1 MFGNILGQQKVK
13 RILSGQIKKNK
24 IAHAYIFIG
33 QSGVG
38 KRLMAV
44 EFAKILNC
52 ITNDYSKTDIGACC
66 NCISCKKIT
75 KNIHPD
81 LHFIDFAKQAE
92 LESSSLE
99 NQKTLKIETIKYM
112 QKEIAIKT
120 REGRWKVFIIS
131 PAEKINAFAANSL
144 LKTLEEPPKNTL
156 IVLSA
161 KHKERIQHTVISRCQ
176 ALFFQPLRQDEIL
189 SWISANYT
197 LDALKAQEIA
207 KLSDGSVE
215 NAKKLIAGTEKNL
228 NFLWAKLVDKKFYI
242 SDALEFSKN
251 ISKKGALEFIDA
263 MMCRIENNFKIY
275 QKRSISELELLNFSK
290 LLLLRNINARI
301 VLDNLFLGFL
311 DLNKKYLD
319 HTFLLTHEI

>member
-1 MFGNILGQQKVK
+1 MFENVLGQQKVK
-13 RILSGQIKKNK
+13 KILSGQMKRNK
-24 IAHAYIFIG
+24 VAHAYVFIG

-52 ITNDYSKTDIGACC
+52 TTNDYSKTDVGACC

-75 KNIHPD
+75 RNIHPD

-92 LESSSLE
+92 LESGSLE
-99 NQKTLKIETIKYM
+99 NQKTLKIETINYM
-112 QKEIAIKT
+112 RKEIEIKI
-120 REGRWKVFIIS
+120 REGSWKVFIIS
-131 PAEKINAFAANSL
+131 PAEKMNAFAANSL

-161 KHKERIQHTVISRCQ
+161 NHKERLPHTVISRCQ
-176 ALFFQPLRQDEIL
+176 TLFFQPLRQSEIINWIL
-189 SWISANYT
+189 SNYT
-197 LDALKAQEIA
+197 LDASKAQEIA
-207 KLSDGSVE
+207 RLSDGSIG
-215 NAKKLIAGTEKNL
+215 NAKKLVSENEKSL
-228 NFLWAKLVDKKFYI
+228 HFLWTKLLNKKIYI

-263 MMCRIENNFKIY
+263 MMVKIENDLKIY
-275 QKRSISELELLNFSK
+275 QKKSISGLELLNFSK
-290 LLLLRNINARI
+290 LLLLRNINVRV
-301 VLDNLFLGFL
+301 VLDNLFLGVL

-319 HTFLLTHEI
+319 HTFVLTKEM